1 MPAFL
6 GLDLGASGLKAV
18 IISATGQLLGAAN
31 IGLATQLP
39 HPGWS
44 EQEPA
49 DWLAALR
56 LAVPEALRAA
66 GLAPGALTAIGVT
79 AGAHTPVLTGADGA
93 PLRPAIM
100 WSDQRAS
107 AEAAAL
113 RERADA
119 LIVETGLNRVNATWT
134 LAMLAWLRAHE
145 LATVAATRRLYLAKD
160 WLRAALTGTWET
172 DYSDAVGTLLAD
184 HRTGTWSPAL
194 CDLIGWDI
202 ATLPPIR
209 PATGIVGHVVSGE
222 FGLAAGTKVICGA
235 MDTTTELFGAGA
247 LRPGMATIK
256 LATAGVVSEVTAGP
270 IVAPPVSCYPHIEP
284 GSFYTAAGTNACASA
299 LRWLRD
305 TLRLPDFAALDAA
318 AAAAPPGAGGLIFHP
333 YLQGERAPYWDAA
346 LRGDFIGLSM
356 AHGPAHLCRAV
367 LEGVAF
373 SLRDV
378 IAANPRKLQGP
389 VRLLGGGAAS
399 PLWRQII
406 ADVTG
411 LALERPAG
419 ADAAFGAA
427 LLAALGA
434 GAFASPAAAVA
445 TCVHITDRTAP
456 NADNAAAYSELF
468 AIYRRAQTAIAPLS
482 HALAAF
488 AH

>member
-1 MPAFL
+1 
-6 GLDLGASGLKAV
+6 LDLGASGLKAV

-31 IGLATQLP
+31 IGLTTQLP
-39 HPGWS
+39 QPGWS
-44 EQEPA
+44 EQDPA

-56 LAVPEALRAA
+56 LAVPEVLRAA
-66 GLAPGALTAIGVT
+66 GLAAGELTAIGVT
-79 AGAHTPVLTGADGA
+79 AGAHTPVLAGADGV

-113 RERADA
+113 RETADA
-119 LIVETGLNRVNATWT
+119 QIIETGLNRVNATWT
-134 LAMLAWLRAHE
+134 LAMLAWVRAHE
-145 LATVAATRRLYLAKD
+145 PAVAAATRRVYLAKD

-172 DYSDAVGTLLAD
+172 DYSDAIGTLLAD
-184 HRTGTWSPAL
+184 HRTQSWSPAL
-194 CDLIGWDI
+194 CGLIGWDF

-209 PATGIVGHVVSGE
+209 RATDIVGNVIDE
-222 FGLAAGTKVICGA
+222 RFGLAVGTPVICGA

-247 LRPGMATIK
+247 LTPGMAAIK
-256 LATAGVVSEVTAGP
+256 LATAGVISEVTAGP
-270 IVAPPVSCYPHIEP
+270 VVNPPVSCYPHIAP
-284 GSFYTAAGTNACASA
+284 GLFYTAAGTNSCASA

-305 TLRLPDFAALDAA
+305 TLNLAGGFAGIDAA
-318 AAAAPPGAGGLIFHP
+318 AATVPPGAGGLIFHP
-333 YLQGERAPYWDAA
+333 YLQGERAPYWDAR
-346 LRGDFIGLSM
+346 LRGDFIGLTM
-356 AHGPAHLCRAV
+356 AHTPAHLCRAV

-378 IAANPRKLQGP
+378 IAANPRPLAGP
-389 VRLLGGGAAS
+389 ARLLGGGAAS

-411 LALERPAG
+411 LTLEQPAG

-434 GAFASPAAAVA
+434 GAFTSPAQAVE
-445 TCVHITDRTAP
+445 TCVHITASTAP
-456 NADNAAAYSELF
+456 NTENAAIYSKLF
-468 AIYRRAQTAIAPLS
+468 DLYRRSQALMAPLAHELS
-482 HALAAF
+482 ALF
-488 AH
+488 

>member
-31 IGLATQLP
+31 IALTTHLP
-39 HPGWS
+39 QPGWS
-44 EQEPA
+44 EQDPA
-49 DWLAALR
+49 EWLAALR
-56 LAVPEALRAA
+56 VAVPEALRAA
-66 GLAPGALTAIGVT
+66 GLAAGRLAAIGVT

-93 PLRPAIM
+93 VLRPAIM

-107 AEAAAL
+107 AQAAAL
-113 RERADA
+113 RETADA
-119 LIVETGLNRVNATWT
+119 QIIETGLNRVNATWT
-134 LAMLAWLRAHE
+134 LAMLDWVRAHE
-145 LATVAATRRLYLAKD
+145 PQVAAATRRVYLAKD

-172 DYSDAVGTLLAD
+172 DYSDAIGTLLTD
-184 HRTGTWSPAL
+184 HRTQGWSPAL
-194 CDLIGWDI
+194 CGLIGWDM

-209 PATGIVGHVVSGE
+209 RATDIVGHVLDRR
-222 FGLAAGTKVICGA
+222 FGLAAGTPVICGA
-235 MDTTTELFGAGA
+235 MDTTTELLGAGA
-247 LRPGMATIK
+247 LTPGMAAIK
-256 LATAGVVSEVTAGP
+256 LATAGVISEVTAGP
-270 IVAPPVSCYPHIEP
+270 VVNPPVSCYPHIAP
-284 GSFYTAAGTNACASA
+284 GLFYTAAGTNSCASA

-305 TLRLPDFAALDAA
+305 TLNLPGFAGIDAA
-318 AAAAPPGAGGLIFHP
+318 AATVPPGAGGLIFHP

-346 LRGDFIGLSM
+346 LRGDFIGLTM
-356 AHGPAHLCRAV
+356 AHRPAHLCRAV

-378 IAANPRKLQGP
+378 IASSPRPLAGP
-389 VRLLGGGAAS
+389 ARLLGGGAAS

-411 LALERPAG
+411 LTLEQPAG

-434 GAFASPAAAVA
+434 GAFTSPAQAVE
-445 TCVHITDRTAP
+445 TCVHITASTAP
-456 NADNAAAYSELF
+456 NMENAAIYSKLF
-468 AIYRRAQTAIAPLS
+468 DIYRRSQAMMAPLAHELS
-482 HALAAF
+482 ALF
-488 AH
+488 

>member
-1 MPAFL
+1 LPAFL

-18 IISATGQLLGAAN
+18 IIGATGQLLGAAN
-31 IGLATQLP
+31 IGLSTQLP
-39 HPGWS
+39 QPGWS
-44 EQEPA
+44 EQNPA

-66 GLAPGALTAIGVT
+66 GLAPTSLTAIGVT
-79 AGAHTPVLTGADGA
+79 AGAHTPVLTGDDGA

-107 AEAAAL
+107 AEAALL
-113 RERADA
+113 REKADA
-119 LIVETGLNRVNATWT
+119 LIIETGLNRVNATWT
-134 LAMLAWLRAHE
+134 LAMLAWVRAHE
-145 LATVAATRRLYLAKD
+145 PHIAAATRRVYLAKD

-172 DYSDAVGTLLAD
+172 DYSDAIGTLLAD
-184 HRTGTWSPAL
+184 HRTQGWSPAL
-194 CDLIGWDI
+194 CGLIGWDI

-209 PATGIVGHVVSGE
+209 RATDIVGHVTDQK
-222 FGLAAGTKVICGA
+222 FGLAPGTKVICGA

-247 LRPGMATIK
+247 LTPGMASIK
-256 LATAGVVSEVTAGP
+256 LATAGVISEVTAGP
-270 IVAPPVSCYPHIEP
+270 VVNPPVSCYPHIAT
-284 GSFYTAAGTNACASA
+284 GLFYTAAGTNSCASA

-305 TLRLPDFAALDAA
+305 TLNLAGGFAGIDAA
-318 AAAAPPGAGGLIFHP
+318 AATVPPGAGGLIFHP
-333 YLQGERAPYWDAA
+333 YLQGERAPYWDAR
-346 LRGDFIGLSM
+346 LRGDFIGLTM
-356 AHGPAHLCRAV
+356 AHTPAHLCRAV

-378 IAANPRKLQGP
+378 IAASPRPLAGP
-389 VRLLGGGAAS
+389 ARLLGGGAAS

-411 LALERPAG
+411 LTLEQPAG

-434 GAFASPAAAVA
+434 GAFASPAQAVDS
-445 TCVHITDRTAP
+445 CVHITASTPP
-456 NADNAAAYSELF
+456 NAGNA
-468 AIYRRAQTAIAPLS
+468 AIYRKLFDIYQRSQALMAPLAHELS
-482 HALAAF
+482 ALF
-488 AH
+488 